1 MSDSSLT
8 PPALRHQREQ
18 TIVSLCEHFAQDHL
32 EVGELEQMID
42 RAHHCTT
49 VAELEALVHG
59 LPELKSP
66 ETSLAERGFAIAR
79 PGETSDQQMVVAI
92 MSGNVRKGSW
102 SPARNIY
109 TLAVMGGADLDFR
122 EARLAP
128 GVTEMYCLA
137 IMGGVDIV
145 VPPGL
150 RVESNGMGIMGA
162 FEHIGGARLPA
173 DESEPVLR
181 ITGIAVM
188 GAVEITQ
195 REIGESARAARKRLR
210 KP

>member
-1 MSDSSLT
+1 VADSSLT
-8 PPALRHQREQ
+8 PPALRHQRER

-32 EVGELEQMID
+32 EVGELEQLID

-49 VAELEALVHG
+49 AVDLEALLHG
-59 LPELKSP
+59 LPALQSP
-66 ETSLAERGFAIAR
+66 EAGLAERGFAIAR
-79 PGETSDQQMVVAI
+79 PGETADQQLVVAV
-92 MSGNVRKGSW
+92 MSGNVRRGGW
-102 SPARNIY
+102 TPARNIY

-122 EARLAP
+122 EARLGP

-150 RVESNGMGIMGA
+150 RVESNGIGIMGA
-162 FEHIGGARLPA
+162 FEHIGGGHTPV
-173 DESEPVLR
+173 DESEPMLR
-181 ITGIAVM
+181 ITGLAVM

-195 REIGESARAARKRLR
+195 REVGESAKDARKRLR
-210 KP
+210 KG